1 MNAMTAHAP
10 PAGPGFDSA
19 SSTDASSTEIS
30 CRRCGGSGTLR
41 MGDQQYRTCL
51 DCLGQG
57 RLTPDPGNLLT
68 FQSLS
73 AAVGVSD
80 AR

>member
-1 MNAMTAHAP
+1 MNAITAHAP
-10 PAGPGFDSA
+10 PAGPGLTPVSR
-19 SSTDASSTEIS
+19 TETADRETI

-57 RLTPDPGNLLT
+57 RLSPGSEQLLT
-68 FQSLS
+68 FPSFS
-73 AAVGVSD
+73 AARGASD